1 MEGCSGRILTKRAPC
16 RQALLL
22 YSEALEGVRALG
34 PHCDC
39 SIEGSVGDVVTEV
52 NRSQTM
58 KEGPH

>member
-1 MEGCSGRILTKRAPC
+1 MEECSGRILTIRAPC

-39 SIEGSVGDVVTEV
+39 SIVGDVVTEV